1 MKETYFSILAI
12 QDYRRKEVFEVDSDS
27 DYHSSSDSSSG
38 SENGESAKEED
49 SSDSSGDSGK
59 DSEEFKPSCRRSLRF
74 QRPLAPATKK
84 RGKDLNYVNIFFIKF
99 FTSPTKSNNSIVTKI
114 IINSLKQIA
123 I

>member
-1 MKETYFSILAI
+1 MKENYFSILAI

-38 SENGESAKEED
+38 SENDEPAKEED

-74 QRPLAPATKK
+74 QRPLAPASKK
-84 RGKDLNYVNIFFIKF
+84 RGKDLNYVNIF
-99 FTSPTKSNNSIVTKI
+99 SISFPHHLLKAI
-114 IINSLKQIA
+114 IQ
-123 I
+123 